1 MAKMI
6 PPTYHTNTVSKGE
19 IEIFLRLTN
28 DPIAKDWIVLH
39 SLDIANHQKQISGEI
54 DFIVIIP
61 RKGALCIEVKACH
74 HLERHEGQWYYGT
87 STIPDMRGPFKQ
99 ASQAMHSIRKK
110 LVSRDRSLSG
120 ILFWSAV
127 IFPYIPFA
135 VQSEEWHSW
144 QVIDHTR
151 FETHSIGVLLEEV
164 LDNAHTFICENT
176 NKTWVPGYA
185 EPTARQCTLIADI
198 LRPNFEFFESPKSRK
213 LRQNE
218 ELKYY
223 TTEQFGALDAME
235 MNDRVL
241 FNGPAGTGKTL
252 LAIEATRRSSRAGRK
267 VLFLCYNRLLGKW
280 LEDQTRELGPSVT
293 CKTLHSH
300 MLTMSGSLATNP
312 SGIFWQHEL
321 PSIAIDKLLAM
332 ESDECQFQTHH
343 RRSTRYTTG

>member
-6 PPTYHTNTVSKGE
+6 PPTYHSNTSSKGE

-28 DPIAKDWIVLH
+28 DTMTKDWIVLH

-61 RKGALCIEVKACH
+61 RKGALCLEVKACH

-176 NKTWVPGYA
+176 NKIWVPGYA

-213 LRQNE
+213 L
-218 ELKYY
+218 
-223 TTEQFGALDAME
+223 
-235 MNDRVL
+235 
-241 FNGPAGTGKTL
+241 PAK
-252 LAIEATRRSSRAGRK
+252 
-267 VLFLCYNRLLGKW
+267 
-280 LEDQTRELGPSVT
+280 
-293 CKTLHSH
+293 
-300 MLTMSGSLATNP
+300 
-312 SGIFWQHEL
+312 
-321 PSIAIDKLLAM
+321 
-332 ESDECQFQTHH
+332 
-343 RRSTRYTTG
+343 